1 MTQQQATEIQ
11 GPFTREFSGLDISNS
26 VGAIPV
32 SGSPVF
38 HNCDVS
44 DDGAVVRRRGTA
56 LVNTYNINNA
66 SGRAWSDTIRTK
78 LGSEYFIL
86 SNDVGLLISLMRDD
100 EAVGMPKE
108 VAVVSKSSIWTVP
121 PSSMC
126 FIPVSAP
133 YDRLLI
139 LTPEHPIV
147 QLSFLERTL
156 SFTCTTNHGGGVF
169 SFTAPISVNDTTLWR
184 DTNASSYIVT
194 DAAGT
199 VYAMTQKN
207 PDFSF
212 RLSGSFVVGQ
222 TYTLTIRQIT
232 WQWWAE
238 SMYYEGQ
245 DMMQNTSRFN
255 VTSID
260 QNVKIPDRLITDID
274 PVYKNSQGLGLFVF
288 WSSRFDSNGW
298 AGPTT
303 SPNTADEY
311 GFSGGGRFTP
321 PSLVPGATLQAA
333 PFFITFGGIYSGT
346 PTPINQVN
354 ILRLRELRF
363 NGGTGAK
370 PDDLQVYNDTVE
382 HTWNNVP
389 FSPSN
394 FQTWATTYT
403 ATDRVITLMSAVG
416 DRFNNANYF
425 AILGATNN
433 LPANAPLHISC
444 LSASS
449 YLGGSRRVW
458 YRNLPTTGGTLD
470 GCYVRAYGIG
480 KYVDYSK
487 RSFHA
492 IGTIYR
498 DRLILVNPST
508 ATDQLLISEIGDATV
523 PGEFYQF
530 MQITDMLQ
538 GVTTDPFT
546 LNVTSEGR
554 ERITAVT
561 GWQKR
566 LFVFTG
572 SNTYSIEGG
581 EQFGESSYAV
591 NLVSTYGAFNQ
602 NCVVVTNLTVLYM
615 NKFGLFDL
623 MNKPNT
629 DSYGA
634 FERSVKIRGL
644 FQNLAGSSGD
654 NLHWL
659 RYNESSNKLYIG
671 LAAEGDT
678 RTTSRNLMLNFTWDS
693 WSTLSSAAPFQMYP
707 AVQLFKYMTWLTN
720 INAPLTVAM
729 LATEMPFYIDFA
741 TIRTHIYPFTFCA
754 GQRDVSVMS
763 DSRGIYNLPLPVTPG
778 ILDYTI
784 TASSKAGAKT
794 YQRNTASAG
803 TETLTLRNPM
813 MDYADTLELLGG
825 NVNASQF
832 AMVMS
837 NGFEPYTT
845 YPTVTYNGV
854 APLQWTVTGGSGL
867 NNRPILSQNNNCI
880 MGMIYP
886 SVYASPIFDL
896 ESLGRLK
903 RLKKLHLQMDTTVTS
918 QLKYNLTSGF
928 SQVSVLNT
936 AWVAVVS
943 NYNENIVPAVVSY
956 QVGNS
961 YEIRRVVEL
970 SIPLQGY
977 GCDYQFYI
985 ASVGAEAFKLAA
997 YEFDIQPQRDK
1008 RYVRR

>member
-1 MTQQQATEIQ
+1 MSQQEQTEIQ
-11 GPFTREFSGLDISNS
+11 GPFTRSFGGLNLSNS
-26 VGAIPV
+26 VGALPV
-32 SGSPVF
+32 SDSPVF
-38 HNCDVS
+38 HNCDIS
-44 DDGAVVRRRGTA
+44 EDGAVVRRKGTA
-56 LVNTYNINNA
+56 LVNTYNVNNA
-66 SGRAWSDTIRTK
+66 SGKAWAETIRTK

-86 SNDVGLLISLMRDD
+86 SNEVGILISLMRDD
-100 EAVGMPKE
+100 EVVGMPRE
-108 VAVVSKSSIWTVP
+108 VAVVAKSNIWTVP
-121 PSSMC
+121 PSSMN
-126 FIPVSAP
+126 FIPVNAP

-156 SFTCTTNHGGGVF
+156 TFTCTTNNGGGVF
-169 SFTAPISVNDTTLWR
+169 TLTAPISVNDTTLWR

-194 DAAGT
+194 DAANN
-199 VYAMTQKN
+199 VYPVSVKN

-212 RLSGSFVVGQ
+212 RLTGAFVVGQ

-260 QNVKIPDRLITDID
+260 QNVKVPDRLITDID
-274 PVYKNSQGLGLFVF
+274 PVYKNSQGIGLYAY
-288 WSSRFDSNGW
+288 WSSRFDTNGYL
-298 AGPTT
+298 GPTP
-303 SPNTADEY
+303 SPNTEDEY

-321 PSLVPGATLQAA
+321 PSLIPGATLQAA
-333 PFFITFGGIYSGT
+333 PFYITFGTTYGGS
-346 PTPINQVN
+346 PAPINQVN

-363 NGGTGAK
+363 NGGTGAI
-370 PDDLQVYNDTVE
+370 PNDLQVYNDTQQL
-382 HTWNNVP
+382 TWNNVP
-389 FSPSN
+389 YLLDN
-394 FQTWATTYT
+394 FHTYSVT
-403 ATDRVITLMSAVG
+403 YNATDRLIAFMNLPG
-416 DRFNNANYF
+416 DATRVANYF
-425 AILGATNN
+425 AILGPTNN

-444 LSASS
+444 LSASA
-449 YLGGSRRVW
+449 YLAGSRRVW
-458 YRNLPTTGGTLD
+458 YRNLPTTGGVLD

-480 KYVDYSK
+480 KFVDYSK

-492 IGTIYR
+492 IGTVYR

-508 ATDQLLISEIGDATV
+508 STDQLLISEIADATV

-530 MQITDMLQ
+530 MQVTDMLL

-572 SNTYSIEGG
+572 SNTYSVEGG

-634 FERSVKIRGL
+634 FERSMKIRTL
-644 FQNLAGSSGD
+644 FTDLSGGTED
-654 NLHWL
+654 NLHWV
-659 RYNESSNKLYIG
+659 RYNESNNRLYVG
-671 LAAEGDT
+671 LAVKGDT
-678 RTTSRNLMLNFTWDS
+678 RTTSRNLMLNVTWDS

-707 AVQLFKYMTWLTN
+707 AIQLFKYMLWLTN

-729 LATEMPFYIDFA
+729 LCTDMPFYMDFA
-741 TIRTHIYPFTFCA
+741 STRTHIYPFSFAA
-754 GQRDVSVMS
+754 GQVNIPVVG
-763 DSRGIYNLPLPVTPG
+763 DSRGIINLPIPTTPG
-778 ILDYTI
+778 VNDFNVSNSTKTGKVY
-784 TASSKAGAKT
+784 ARNVGAAGAEV
-794 YQRNTASAG
+794 ASM
-803 TETLTLRNPM
+803 RNPM
-813 MDYADTLELLGG
+813 RDYANTLDLLGG

-832 AMVMS
+832 GMVLT
-837 NGFEPYTT
+837 GGVEPYTV

-854 APLQWTVTGGSGL
+854 APNQWTVTGASGL
-867 NNRPILSQNNNCI
+867 NNRPLPSQNNIC
-880 MGMIYP
+880 MVGMLYP
-886 SVYASPIFDL
+886 SVYASPVFDL

-903 RLKKLHLQMDTTVTS
+903 RLKRLHLQMDTTIVAGT
-918 QLKYNLTSGF
+918 KYNLNTTF
-928 SQVSVLNT
+928 TQVSLINT
-936 AWVAVVS
+936 ALVGVVS
-943 NYNENIVPAVVSY
+943 NYNENVVPAVVQY
-956 QVGNS
+956 QFDNR
-961 YEIRRVVEL
+961 YELRQVQEL
-970 SIPLQGY
+970 TLPLQGF
-977 GCDYQFYI
+977 GCDYQFYVT
-985 ASVGAEAFKLAA
+985 SVGAEAFKLAA